1 MGNSDNKQFNFE
13 QDFQC
18 VGINT
23 QTFNNLLET
32 STVSKDNY
40 YTEVSQLIE
49 EYSQLLQIPVHTD
62 EDLIA
67 IANLYDDVMFRAEIN
82 LKKIENERS

>member
-1 MGNSDNKQFNFE
+1 MDSKKFNFE
-13 QDFQC
+13 QDFTC
-18 VGINT
+18 VGINV

-49 EYSQLLQIPVHTD
+49 EYSQLLKIPIHTD

-67 IANLYDDVMFRAEIN
+67 IAELYDEVMFRAEIN